1 MVEANDAFEAHHP
14 QFSAYQRVGLNLAP
28 VVPDYDPEPDV
39 AVISADERGDERY
52 SDRFYLAAEVISA
65 SDQKSVESKCDVY
78 KSHPNCRCVLVV
90 QQNRVEVSVALW
102 TESGWTERRLSD
114 PGEQLILEDFG
125 LHCALADL
133 YRGTAL
139 QPRGKQ

>member
-1 MVEANDAFEAHHP
+1 MPRDAATARAVEHA
-14 QFSAYQRVGLNLAP
+14 
-28 VVPDYDPEPDV
+28 VPEC
-39 AVISADERGDERY
+39 I
-52 SDRFYLAAEVISA
+52 
-65 SDQKSVESKCDVY
+65 
-78 KSHPNCRCVLVV
+78 
-90 QQNRVEVSVALW
+90 VEVSVALW

-125 LHCALADL
+125 LHCTLADL